1 MDDRTLLGSLTVS
14 LYEFGEKNAG
24 RGGGGEGLFLGF
36 FYCGEKKKG
45 VPPLWAIVFVP

>member
-24 RGGGGEGLFLGF
+24 RGGGGRPI
-36 FYCGEKKKG
+36 
-45 VPPLWAIVFVP
+45 VRVFVRLAEKTRACIAASPCF